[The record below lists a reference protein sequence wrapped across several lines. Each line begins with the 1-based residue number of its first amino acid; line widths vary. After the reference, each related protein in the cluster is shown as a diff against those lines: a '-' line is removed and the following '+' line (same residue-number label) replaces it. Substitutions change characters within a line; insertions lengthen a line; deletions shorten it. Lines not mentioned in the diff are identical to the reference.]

1 MISSYLT
8 QIGTASSDMEW
19 IGKLQQRKKANG
31 KCKQQTSKGHNVI
44 YIVSGYK
51 RSGTSLMMKIL
62 DHLGLELDYDVKFS
76 CDVIKNGNFKQK
88 YVFEIKEIVY
98 GQPFELEK
106 FEGKVIKVL
115 ASGVL
120 SSQNNSKNIKMIY
133 MSRDKNEIL
142 NSMRKYKNESDMKRE
157 KNIISRIPKNKIFKV
172 FNPLEVNFIDLINAP
187 KEIIMDVIDYL
198 DLKPTTLQI
207 ECAISE
213 VNPEMNHF
221 S

>member
-1 MISSYLT
+1 M
-8 QIGTASSDMEW
+8 
-19 IGKLQQRKKANG
+19 
-31 KCKQQTSKGHNVI
+31 I